1 MYVLHMPCLYVCI
14 PTTQLSRCFTN
25 FYAQLSFFVLIH
37 LLYQISVV
45 LQNVYLLF
53 SSALGFLFADKML
66 QVIFDRL
73 ASIEKQQRVHT
84 EILNSVLQAVTRREN
99 VEACEL
105 PEDVVFPLQSLE
117 DLRRLERK
125 LDGGVE
131 LKAVLV
137 RFGVNLF
144 LSIC

>member
-1 MYVLHMPCLYVCI
+1 MYTSCLAVLLV
-14 PTTQLSRCFTN
+14 
-25 FYAQLSFFVLIH
+25 
-37 LLYQISVV
+37 
-45 LQNVYLLF
+45 
-53 SSALGFLFADKML
+53 FLFADKML